1 MAIRFSGKNMPTAS
15 PPTKKTITQIGSG
28 ISKHAPGLLLLDVAS
43 FISDVIRA
51 FPVRISH
58 KNSVE
63 IPGGFHRKLLLGGS
77 DLVAQASACVVLIFL
92 GAEHH
97 TG

>member
-1 MAIRFSGKNMPTAS
+1 MPTAR
-15 PPTKKTITQIGSG
+15 PPAKKTITQIGSG
-28 ISKHAPGLLLLDVAS
+28 IPKYAPGLLFLDGAS
-43 FISDVIRA
+43 FVSAVIKA
-51 FPVRISH
+51 FLARISH

-63 IPGGFHRKLLLGGS
+63 IPRGFHRKLLLGGS